1 MRSLYNVSMRPAIAL
16 LTMLA
21 IGCGP
26 KPDPAIV
33 GRWDQGMVVE
43 EKWYG
48 QEPGVAEAGKRV
60 AERQQIHYEF
70 RADGTYVYRVGTA
83 EFPGEWSSNDKTVTL
98 KNGTKL
104 TLSEDKSALSGLD
117 SGGNAVNL
125 KKAE

>member
-1 MRSLYNVSMRPAIAL
+1 MRPAIAL
-16 LTMLA
+16 LTLFA
-21 IGCGP
+21 IGCGQ

-33 GRWDQGMVVE
+33 GRWNQGLVVE
-43 EKWYG
+43 KTWYG
-48 QEPGVAEAGKRV
+48 QEPGAAAASKRIE
-60 AERQQIHYEF
+60 ERQQIYYEF
-70 RADGTYVYRVGTA
+70 RADGTYVHRVGTA

-98 KNGTKL
+98 KNGTEL